1 MIGHLEILESRKLL
15 TNVVAVAVHG
25 GAVTL
30 NDVSG
35 HKVSTGDNFDVSY
48 TGTQVVL
55 TGHNGTVFR
64 VGGTDQATY
73 TATITSPLSLKMSL
87 NSHGNTVNVTG
98 DGTADLTT
106 LNVNLGGGKG
116 NNTLNFTKVVA
127 DNVTVNGSGRGNDVV
142 TITNSTINQDLKA
155 SLRQHHGDVLDLETT
170 TVKGNVVDSTGQ
182 LIVNHSTITG
192 TLKDSQTGKDA
203 NWTSTASTYTGA
215 VTANM
220 GRDAVIDM
228 LGSVD
233 GPNHFHSSEKIS
245 GPRGHKPTV
254 YKTASSVVNDVPP
267 TFKNVNVHI
276 VTATFKAPTVNA
288 LAAATTTPKITGTFD
303 SANAPNLTVNVNN
316 KTYTLGKDAQLTSPT
331 TGNWSL
337 DLTGA
342 PLTSPTYTVTATS
355 GDNTFGNTLTGTGTV
370 TNEQAII
377 SSYLSANSLT
387 ATQTASGLNTV
398 LTTAGTGA
406 IPTSGQTLTVNYT
419 GHILKADGTL
429 GAEFDSNV
437 DSQFNHVTPF
447 TFKLGAGAVIKG
459 WDEAFALLKVGS
471 VAKLIIPS
479 SLAYGTAG
487 SSGGSVP
494 IPANSILV
502 FDVTLVS
509 AA

>member
-1 MIGHLEILESRKLL
+1 MRL
-15 TNVVAVAVHG
+15 TSA
-25 GAVTL
+25 
-30 NDVSG
+30 
-35 HKVSTGDNFDVSY
+35 
-48 TGTQVVL
+48 
-55 TGHNGTVFR
+55 
-64 VGGTDQATY
+64 
-73 TATITSPLSLKMSL
+73 P
-87 NSHGNTVNVTG
+87 
-98 DGTADLTT
+98 
-106 LNVNLGGGKG
+106 
-116 NNTLNFTKVVA
+116 
-127 DNVTVNGSGRGNDVV
+127 
-142 TITNSTINQDLKA
+142 
-155 SLRQHHGDVLDLETT
+155 
-170 TVKGNVVDSTGQ
+170 
-182 LIVNHSTITG
+182 
-192 TLKDSQTGKDA
+192 
-203 NWTSTASTYTGA
+203 
-215 VTANM
+215 
-220 GRDAVIDM
+220 
-228 LGSVD
+228 
-233 GPNHFHSSEKIS
+233 
-245 GPRGHKPTV
+245 
-254 YKTASSVVNDVPP
+254 VP
-267 TFKNVNVHI
+267 
-276 VTATFKAPTVNA
+276 
-288 LAAATTTPKITGTFD
+288 AATTTPKITGTFD